1 MWWYLVAIT
10 VVRMTDVTDNTS
22 FLLLAFYK
30 DDKNTVVL
38 GGQRKKNLLIDVKP
52 FSLAICFPVEPKQ
65 TERKCFEM
73 R

>member
-1 MWWYLVAIT
+1 MWWYLVTIT

-38 GGQRKKNLLIDVKP
+38 GGKEKR
-52 FSLAICFPVEPKQ
+52 
-65 TERKCFEM
+65 TY
-73 R
+73 